1 MLAMLKAF
9 VRSAF
14 FKELVRVVAAALA
27 GYAASGCAYLPEA
40 SDAVD
45 AVDAVDRADCVNE
58 AVKPYLGEKIDTAEE
73 AMALAVALDACRKAG
88 E

>member
-1 MLAMLKAF
+1 MLEFFKSF
-9 VRSAF
+9 VKSAF

-45 AVDAVDRADCVNE
+45 KADCVNE